1 MKLSTRC
8 LVAVLLLI
16 GAAFAA
22 SAQTFPDHNS
32 YLAAAALVLAT
43 SIKEAAA
50 KLAQAAASYQD
61 EPKDDQRCGS
71 CSLFQRPSSC
81 QIVEGTIS
89 PSGWCKFWVK
99 ESS

>member
-1 MKLSTRC
+1 MARAPRIQWSILSRRSVVLRSLATAASI
-8 LVAVLLLI
+8 LVA
-16 GAAFAA
+16 
-22 SAQTFPDHNS
+22 
-32 YLAAAALVLAT
+32 
-43 SIKEAAA
+43 SIKQAAA

-61 EPKDDQRCGS
+61 EPKDDQRCDG

-81 QIVEGTIS
+81 QIVDGTIS